1 MLAHQ
6 RVDTNGLKQAH
17 PIADVVS
24 RYGIELRPSGRALIG
39 RCPFH
44 DDRGRPNLHIYPRT
58 ASFCCYR
65 CGAGGDA
72 IRFVELIDGVTFIEA
87 AKRLEGATTNR
98 TSVRPPRVAVSR
110 TTPPRQLISAD
121 ERAVLAAA
129 VELYSQCLTSDANAL
144 AYVQARGLDRLTIE
158 RHHVGYCSGDAL
170 LHYLRWRRLPLA
182 AARRVGLLTG
192 EHREFLADR
201 IVVPAFRRGQ
211 PIWLV
216 GRAFPDSVAHDTPKY
231 LGLPGRKPL
240 LGFEESRGADVVWVV
255 EGPFDWLTLR
265 AWHVPA
271 VALLGTRVRAEVLSA
286 LAQFPR
292 LVLCLNDDAAGRA
305 GVAAIES
312 AVGTRAVRCP
322 PLPGAKDVND
332 LGQQPQGRRVFMMLA
347 GQLEAMPARAA

>member
-1 MLAHQ
+1 MLAYQ
-6 RVDTNGLKQAH
+6 RIDTDALKQAH

-44 DDRGRPNLHIYPRT
+44 DDHGRPNLYIYCRT
-58 ASFCCYR
+58 ASFWCYR

-72 IRFVELIDGVTFIEA
+72 IRFVQLMDGVTFVEA
-87 AKRLEGATTNR
+87 ATRLGGATTNR
-98 TSVRPPRVAVSR
+98 TSVRPPRVDVSR
-110 TTPPRQLISAD
+110 GQAPRNLIGAD
-121 ERAVLAAA
+121 ERVVLAAA
-129 VELYSQCLTSDANAL
+129 VDLYSQSLSSDRSAL
-144 AYVQARGLDRLTIE
+144 AYVRARGLESETVE
-158 RHHVGYCSGDAL
+158 RHHLGYCSGDAL
-170 LHYLRWRRLPLA
+170 VQYLRWRRLPLA

-192 EHREFLADR
+192 DHREFLAGR
-201 IVVPAFRRGQ
+201 IVVPEFRRDQ

-216 GRAFPDSVAHDTPKY
+216 GRAFPDPLAHGTPKY
-231 LGLPGRKPL
+231 LGLPGPKPL

-286 LAQFPR
+286 LAQFPH

-332 LGQQPQGRRVFMMLA
+332 LGQQHQGRRVFMMLA